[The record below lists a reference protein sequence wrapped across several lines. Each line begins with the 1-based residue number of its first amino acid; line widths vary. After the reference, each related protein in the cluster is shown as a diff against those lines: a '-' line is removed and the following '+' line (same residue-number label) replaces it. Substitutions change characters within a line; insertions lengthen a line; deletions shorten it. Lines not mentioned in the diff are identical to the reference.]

1 MATEETQE
9 IEGWQ
14 IKERLGY
21 GAFSFAH
28 KATRINPTTG
38 QREFACAKF
47 TKHVLDTEDH
57 AELRREQQAR
67 EIQTEVET
75 LQKVDNPWVVKLFN
89 YNPHVQYETRNGEMV
104 DCHLMVLELCQ
115 GGTLFDVLYYT
126 GRFTEPLART
136 LFKQVLS
143 GVEACHHAK
152 IGHRDIKAQNIV
164 LDQNYQCKLIDF
176 GSSKRWQPRTQMT
189 TTRVGTKGYQAP
201 EMLMNCGYTYKID
214 IFAMGVLLFIMLA
227 RSIPFQEAKLEDKHF
242 RIIAKGDYAR
252 FWQKY
257 DKLNLSDEVKDFL
270 NGLLCYQPLDR
281 LKIAEIKAHD
291 WYNGET
297 IPQDQLAETLRVLH
311 RNSQE
316 AHAED
321 KDRSMEK
328 YNSLT
333 GAIGDARGDN
343 DHPEIP
349 TWLKPLAFE
358 LEVTE
363 QMDGEKFLQMAQT
376 YVTDDL
382 QGNVEYDQENSEMVA
397 VIQLRTKKG
406 EQINGAVRINVF
418 SDAETDPEECVF
430 VTFRRADTGERD
442 NDAAALWLQE
452 KLKVLFD
459 AF

>member
-1 MATEETQE
+1 
-9 IEGWQ
+9 
-14 IKERLGY
+14 
-21 GAFSFAH
+21 
-28 KATRINPTTG
+28 
-38 QREFACAKF
+38 
-47 TKHVLDTEDH
+47 
-57 AELRREQQAR
+57 
-67 EIQTEVET
+67 
-75 LQKVDNPWVVKLFN
+75 
-89 YNPHVQYETRNGEMV
+89 
-104 DCHLMVLELCQ
+104 
-115 GGTLFDVLYYT
+115 
-126 GRFTEPLART
+126 
-136 LFKQVLS
+136 
-143 GVEACHHAK
+143 
-152 IGHRDIKAQNIV
+152 

-227 RSIPFQEAKLEDKHF
+227 RSIPFQEAKLDDKHF
-242 RIIAKGDYAR
+242 RIIAKGEYAK
-252 FWQKY
+252 FWRKY
-257 DKLNLSDEVKDFL
+257 AKLDLSEEVKDLL

-281 LKIAEIKAHD
+281 LKIVEIKAHP

-297 IPQDQLAETLRVLH
+297 IPQDELAETLQALH
-311 RNSQE
+311 RTSQD

-321 KDRSMEK
+321 NDRGVER

-333 GAIGDARGDN
+333 GAIGDARGDK

-349 TWLKPLAFE
+349 TWLKPIAFE
-358 LEVTE
+358 LEVSD

-376 YVTDDL
+376 YVTEDL

-406 EQINGAVRINVF
+406 EQINGAVRLNVF
-418 SDAETDPEECVF
+418 SDPEKDPESYVY
-430 VTFRRADTGERD
+430 VTFRRADTGEHD